1 MSELPYWLEPLG
13 KHNRTSFDCGVRELN
28 SYLRTQVGQ
37 DIKRR
42 YSKCFVAVEK
52 STGEIGGY
60 YTLAMS
66 SVPLSGLPDEL
77 GKKLPRY
84 PQVPVARI
92 GRLAV
97 DQRHQGQQL
106 GAVLLANAIAR
117 TAQADVGAYAIV
129 VDAKDEH
136 AAKFYEH
143 FGFRRLPSDPRSLV
157 LPISAALKKISE

>member
-1 MSELPYWLEPLG
+1 MSELPYRLEPLG
-13 KHNRTSFDCGVRELN
+13 KHNRTSFDCGVTELN
-28 SYLRTQVGQ
+28 TYLQTQVGQ

-42 YSKCFVAVEK
+42 YAKYFVAVEK
-52 STGEIGGY
+52 STGGIAGY

-77 GKKLPRY
+77 AKKLPRY

-117 TAQADVGAYAIV
+117 TARADIGAYAIA
-129 VDAKDEH
+129 VDAIDDT

-143 FGFRRLPSDPRSLV
+143 FGFRRLPSDPRTLF
-157 LPISAALKKISE
+157 LPMGDALKKLSD